1 VPTVDEHFAG
11 KADGLREIYD
21 RLVALAET
29 FGPVEHDPK
38 KTSIHLN
45 RRTAFAG
52 VAVRKGHLVLTI
64 KSDRP
69 MASPRVGK
77 SEQTSARRFHHEV
90 KLATPKDLDAELK
103 GWLQEAYELSA

>member
-1 VPTVDEHFAG
+1 MPTVDEHFADRP
-11 KADGLREIYD
+11 AGLRALYD
-21 RLVALAET
+21 RLVKMTEG
-29 FGPVEHDPK
+29 FGPVEQDPK

-69 MASPRVGK
+69 IDSPRVVR
-77 SEQTSARRFHHEV
+77 SQHTSANRFHHEV
-90 KLATPKDLDAELK
+90 KLTLVKDLDAQLR
-103 GWLQEAYELSA
+103 GWLRAAYDLSE